1 MRVLREERE
10 RERESYKLE
19 LEALKLGNQR
29 LSEELESRN
38 KHFTKIRNLNDLYL
52 KENNDLKAKLKEQTR
67 LLQEMR
73 KELSNAR

>member
-19 LEALKLGNQR
+19 LEAIRLGNQR

-38 KHFTKIRNLNDLYL
+38 KHFSKIRNLNDLYL

>member
-19 LEALKLGNQR
+19 LEALRLGNQR

-38 KHFTKIRNLNDLYL
+38 KHFSKIRNLNDLYL

>member
-1 MRVLREERE
+1 MRELREERE

-19 LEALKLGNQR
+19 LEALRLGNQR

-38 KHFTKIRNLNDLYL
+38 KHFSKIRNLNDLYL